1 MTMSITFIDDT
12 GPEPLRI
19 SALRRSSLARSLSK
33 AARKAIAVF
42 VAWRAFRRA
51 ESELMALD
59 DHALKDIGLHRS
71 EIGSALMDCAQERRN
86 GGRQTAK
93 VRSKP
98 SSLSRRVGN
107 LGENSAAPVRK
118 RFDWRP

>member
-12 GPEPLRI
+12 GLEPLRI

-71 EIGSALMDCAQERRN
+71 EMDCAQERRN